1 MRPKANTKARDM
13 SSTLS
18 AESMLIPGESN
29 WIQSL
34 LRLKRAKDGRG
45 KGVLSFEFW
54 VLSQRLRRV
63 LSSEFWVLS
72 WTLGIECGMRN
83 VE

>member
-34 LRLKRAKDGRG
+34 LRMKRCSTHEGSGSEAGASILTGLDII
-45 KGVLSFEFW
+45 LPYSNN
-54 VLSQRLRRV
+54 SQYV
-63 LSSEFWVLS
+63 IS
-72 WTLGIECGMRN
+72 
-83 VE
+83 